1 MLSKCDYKECEKFN
15 TCARPHEQ
23 GELINFKAIC
33 PNNDYKWYINNG
45 EIVVKEEEDK
55 NEK

>member
-1 MLSKCDYKECEKFN
+1 MLSKCDCKECEKLN
-15 TCARPHEQ
+15 TCTRPHEQ

-55 NEK
+55 NNE